1 MENTKEIIRV
11 YSVEEYEKYFNGK
24 KYVSEKEL
32 ININIIITKGIWR
45 SLLHMLL
52 QLVSKLQNTLIS
64 KKINSV
70 YYHMRYFIFSFH
82 INFIIN

>member
-45 SLLHMLL
+45 SRWG
-52 QLVSKLQNTLIS
+52 TCCIT
-64 KKINSV
+64 
-70 YYHMRYFIFSFH
+70 
-82 INFIIN
+82 